1 MPYCD
6 KCGGYYPESMP
17 HSCGVP
23 PYYTRPGMDDP
34 DRIKLE
40 DAAQKLIWAKNKLL
54 SIEQAIDTLQASIDL
69 LNEKIP

>member
-1 MPYCD
+1 
-6 KCGGYYPESMP
+6 
-17 HSCGVP
+17 
-23 PYYTRPGMDDP
+23 MDDP